1 MQFPKF
7 SPKNWTIIQSVIPK
21 AWQIIIKQKQQIKW
35 SPFKQRRLDASK
47 GKEFNTFATNTRIF
61 KGPKPQKNTIKID
74 ETLSMVRIVKNFK
87 ITPSNRLAKFRYNNA
102 SDG

>member
-1 MQFPKF
+1 M
-7 SPKNWTIIQSVIPK
+7 
-21 AWQIIIKQKQQIKW
+21 IK
-35 SPFKQRRLDASK
+35 
-47 GKEFNTFATNTRIF
+47 T
-61 KGPKPQKNTIKID
+61 D